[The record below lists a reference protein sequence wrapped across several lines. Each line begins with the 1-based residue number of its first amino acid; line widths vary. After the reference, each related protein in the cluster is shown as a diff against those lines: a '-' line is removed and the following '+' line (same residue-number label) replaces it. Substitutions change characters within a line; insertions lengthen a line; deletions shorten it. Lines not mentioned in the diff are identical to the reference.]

1 MCVHLSV
8 EGEYDCRTGYWVSN
22 VGGETPATGSTME
35 ADNGAVVPRM
45 TLLFVTHDLNLARSF
60 EQVERLRGGVLEED

>member
-1 MCVHLSV
+1 M
-8 EGEYDCRTGYWVSN
+8 GFY